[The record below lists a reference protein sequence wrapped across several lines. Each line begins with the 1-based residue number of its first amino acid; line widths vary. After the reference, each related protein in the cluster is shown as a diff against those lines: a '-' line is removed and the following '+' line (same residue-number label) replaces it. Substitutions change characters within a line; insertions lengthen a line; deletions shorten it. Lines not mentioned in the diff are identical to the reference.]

1 MSENNIVTF
10 DQLIK
15 LDEQIKIEV
24 NKAAA
29 FFTDG
34 FAGYQVVPL
43 INKITDFKMFFLELG
58 KKYYNDPTLTSDMLD
73 EKFRNELA
81 SMKNQSQTST
91 TTYTDSDKQP
101 VSMQKK

>member
-1 MSENNIVTF
+1 
-10 DQLIK
+10 
-15 LDEQIKIEV
+15 
-24 NKAAA
+24 
-29 FFTDG
+29 
-34 FAGYQVVPL
+34 
-43 INKITDFKMFFLELG
+43 MFFLELG